1 MSTGL
6 PNLGIPL
13 DSSTKQAKL
22 ARLRQITGPVLS
34 SIISD
39 AVPISCRV
47 QGNEAL
53 LEDLPHLVENDV
65 RIVVYFE
72 NYDYAVIST
81 WVEFVA
87 FFGAREPWQD
97 YDLCVLPVDGDW
109 CIAISHNDRICIVRD
124 GNAPNNSFN
133 TDALKRIG

>member
-1 MSTGL
+1 MQSTGL
-6 PNLGIPL
+6 PPRCGSGSQLLVTLGYMKTPQRMSNELPILGVPL

-22 ARLRQITGPVLS
+22 ARLRQITGPILS
-34 SIISD
+34 SKISD

-47 QGNEAL
+47 QGHEAS

-87 FFGAREPWQD
+87 FFAAREP
-97 YDLCVLPVDGDW
+97 
-109 CIAISHNDRICIVRD
+109 
-124 GNAPNNSFN
+124 
-133 TDALKRIG
+133 